1 LSSAHPAPAPAA
13 EVGSSSAADRAPD
26 VRLERLPLPAGR
38 LRILHV
44 EDSEDDHALT
54 VLQLSRAGLRADFRR
69 VDDLRAFEVALAEPW
84 DAILSDYNLPGFTGL
99 DVLARFRETGLVLP
113 FILVSGEIGE
123 DMAVEAMRSGASDY
137 LLKQNLARLAP
148 ALERAIEAS
157 ESRRARLKADQEL
170 AASRQRLSELAQHLQ
185 TSIESERSAISREI
199 HDDVG
204 GSLTA
209 LRFDLAWMARR
220 VQDGEV
226 LQRLASATETVT
238 HAIEASQR
246 IMHNL
251 RPAILEQGLVAA
263 LQWMTRSFEQR
274 HGIATVFRSSHESLP
289 GLPPGVPLVAY
300 RTVQEALTN
309 VSKHAKASRVT
320 VDLSLAHGVLSL
332 EIVDNGRGL
341 DEGALAK
348 ARSFGIRGL
357 HERAGTVG
365 GWIDLSSG
373 SGGTM
378 LMLSVPLDQALCAS
392 PEEGGPVGTGS
403 VDTEAW
409 G

>member
-1 LSSAHPAPAPAA
+1 
-13 EVGSSSAADRAPD
+13 
-26 VRLERLPLPAGR
+26 
-38 LRILHV
+38 
-44 EDSEDDHALT
+44 
-54 VLQLSRAGLRADFRR
+54 
-69 VDDLRAFEVALAEPW
+69 
-84 DAILSDYNLPGFTGL
+84 
-99 DVLARFRETGLVLP
+99 
-113 FILVSGEIGE
+113 
-123 DMAVEAMRSGASDY
+123 
-137 LLKQNLARLAP
+137 
-148 ALERAIEAS
+148 
-157 ESRRARLKADQEL
+157 
-170 AASRQRLSELAQHLQ
+170 
-185 TSIESERSAISREI
+185 
-199 HDDVG
+199 
-204 GSLTA
+204 
-209 LRFDLAWMARR
+209 
-220 VQDGEV
+220 
-226 LQRLASATETVT
+226 VT

-357 HERAGTVG
+357 HERARTVG

-392 PEEGGPVGTGS
+392 TEEGGPVGTGS

>member
-1 LSSAHPAPAPAA
+1 MQ
-13 EVGSSSAADRAPD
+13 
-26 VRLERLPLPAGR
+26 LERPPRLQPR
-38 LRILHV
+38 LRILHL

-54 VLQLSRAGLRADFRR
+54 VLQLRRAGLQADFTR
-69 VDDLRAFEVALAEPW
+69 VEDLSAFEAALTQPW
-84 DAILSDYNLPGFTGL
+84 DAVLSDYNLPGFTGL
-99 DVLARFRETGLVLP
+99 DALAVFRGTGLVLP

-123 DMAVEAMRSGASDY
+123 ETAVEAMRSGASDY

-392 PEEGGPVGTGS
+392 PEEGGPVSTGS

>member
-1 LSSAHPAPAPAA
+1 M
-13 EVGSSSAADRAPD
+13 GSSSAADRAPD

-69 VDDLRAFEVALAEPW
+69 VDDLQAFEAALAEPW

-274 HGIATVFRSSHESLP
+274 RGIATVFRSSHESLP